1 MFFPIFTTLGIII
14 ASFSIYM
21 RHSRKNIDAGIKE
34 LWKRELEANSVRKQ
48 PLTDIVYIEP
58 DFSKLPLNPES
69 PDDPDDNIRDYQKK
83 LLALKDKKIVNLSGI
98 SNTDLKLKYGVANLD
113 YLSSC
118 DENFLELVKYLYLW
132 GNALYEQGRIQE
144 AKQVLEYG
152 VSVHSDV
159 KGNYRL
165 LAQIY
170 ADEFDFCSI
179 ELLSADAEK
188 LTAPTRDS
196 IVKMLKTTDYFHE

>member
-1 MFFPIFTTLGIII
+1 MFFPIFTTLAIIF
-14 ASFSIYM
+14 AAFSIYM
-21 RHSRKNIDAGIKE
+21 RHSGRKIDSDIKMLRE
-34 LWKRELEANSVRKQ
+34 RELEANSVRKQ
-48 PLTDIVYIEP
+48 PLTDIEYIEP
-58 DFSKLPLNPES
+58 DFSKLPFDPENPG
-69 PDDPDDNIRDYQKK
+69 DPDDNISDYQKK
-83 LLALKDKKIVNLSGI
+83 LLSLNDKKIVNLSGV

-179 ELLSADAEK
+179 ELLTADAEK
-188 LTAPTRDS
+188 LTAPNRDS